1 MLEGNHRAIRF
12 YEAAGFALTGEQQV
26 SSIAD
31 LRELRYARDLKILA
45 ERPNE
50 S

>member
-31 LRELRYARDLKILA
+31 LRYARDLESLA